1 MRIFLGIWF
10 TLKALEQSPTSLNV
24 IDSDWET
31 VGNIILCNKSSDEIE
46 EDDKNIIKE
55 IKNVYYGQDASL
67 TKRELSTVIE
77 MFGDCAVFGANEYFC
92 SLIIDQSA
100 QPVYMYSFDYHGNW
114 RFGDF
119 LLPMKKLLPALVLS
133 VFGIKV
139 RIKIN
144 IDDI

>member
-31 VGNIILCNKSSDEIE
+31 VGNIILCNKSNDEIE
-46 EDDKNIIKE
+46 EDDKKIIKE
-55 IKNVYYGQDASL
+55 IKDFYYGQDASL

>member
-55 IKNVYYGQDASL
+55 IKNFYYGQDASL